1 MINLNNIAVY
11 FGGEVLFENITFLI
25 NERDRIGLVG
35 KNGAGKSTLLKIIAG
50 AQNPTEGS
58 LSLPRNCRIGF
69 LTQDL
74 KTKSEHSVFDEA
86 LTAFKEIKELE
97 RNIADLEHRI
107 TTTTTHN
114 GDEYMQWLDDLN
126 EANERLHLLGAAN
139 MNEETEK
146 VLLGLGF
153 ERDDFIRPLKQFSGG
168 WQMRVEL
175 AKLLL
180 SKPNLLLLDEPTN
193 HLDIE
198 SIAWLESF
206 MKDFSGAIILVSH
219 DKRFLD
225 NVTSRTIEITNNKIE
240 DYKANY
246 TKYVTL
252 RKERRATLLAAQR
265 NQQREIERTEQLIEK
280 FRAKAN
286 KAKFAQSL
294 IKQLERTERIE
305 IEDDDNAA
313 MRFRFPDAPRSGVSA
328 IRTEHL
334 FKAYGDKKV
343 LNEINFDIQ
352 RGDRVAFVGRNGEGK
367 TTLAKMLVG
376 DEKATSGE
384 IIIGHNVNI
393 GYYAQHQAEKL
404 DGNETVFDT
413 VDKKAF
419 GEVRTRV
426 RSLLGAF
433 LFGGNDIDKK
443 VKVLSGG
450 EKSRLAL
457 ACLLLEPHN
466 VLVMDEPTNHLDM
479 RSKDILK
486 EALLN
491 FNGTLIVVSH
501 DRDFLQGLTNK
512 LFYFRAGVIK
522 EHLGDIDDFMASRNI
537 ESLHELERK
546 QNIKNNTVKVVG
558 PQQDKDLKKLDNQ
571 ILKSEKKIE
580 ELEAQLKQVENELSQ
595 SGGKEIEAKVSIYNT
610 YKAQLDS
617 EMKQWED
624 LNAQRNNILSNP

>member
-25 NERDRIGLVG
+25 NDNDRIGLVG

-50 AQNPTEGS
+50 VQSPSEGS
-58 LSLPRNCRIGF
+58 ISMPRHCRIGF

-74 KTKSEHSVFDEA
+74 KTKSEASVFDEA
-86 LTAFKEIKELE
+86 LTAFKEIQ
-97 RNIADLEHRI
+97 DLENEIARLEHLI
-107 TTTTTHN
+107 TTTTCHD
-114 GDEYMQWLDDLN
+114 GDEYMQWLDDLH
-126 EANERLHLLGAAN
+126 EANERMHLLGAAN
-139 MNEETEK
+139 MDEETEK

-153 ERDDFIRPLKQFSGG
+153 ERADFNRPLKQFSGG

-198 SIAWLESF
+198 SITWLENF

-225 NVTSRTIEITNNKIE
+225 NVTKRTIEITNNKIE

-246 TKYVTL
+246 SKYVEL
-252 RKERRATLLAAQR
+252 RKERRATLLAAQK

-305 IEDDDNAA
+305 IEDEDNAA
-313 MRFRFPDAPRSGVSA
+313 MRFRFPDAPRSGLSVLRAEKVS
-328 IRTEHL
+328 
-334 FKAYGDKKV
+334 KSYGDKHV
-343 LNEINFDIQ
+343 LNDISFDIQ

-376 DEKATSGE
+376 DESVTRGE

-419 GEVRTRV
+419 GEIRTRV

-479 RSKDILK
+479 RSKEILK

-512 LFYFRAGVIK
+512 LFYFKRGSIK
-522 EHLGDIDDFMASRNI
+522 EHLGDIDDFLASRNI
-537 ESLHELERK
+537 ESLQELERK
-546 QNIKNNTVKVVG
+546 QNTRTTDVSKSKPAVS
-558 PQQDKDLKKLDNQ
+558 DKELKKLDNQ
-571 ILKSEKKIE
+571 IQKTEKRIE
-580 ELEAQLKQVENELSQ
+580 ELESKIKFLENELSNPAGLSANELQ
-595 SGGKEIEAKVSIYNT
+595 NKVLEYE
-610 YKAQLDS
+610 Q
-617 EMKQWED
+617 MKNELSKTMQQWET
-624 LNAQRNNILSNP
+624 LSEERLKY

>member
-1 MINLNNIAVY
+1 
-11 FGGEVLFENITFLI
+11 
-25 NERDRIGLVG
+25 
-35 KNGAGKSTLLKIIAG
+35 
-50 AQNPTEGS
+50 
-58 LSLPRNCRIGF
+58 
-69 LTQDL
+69 
-74 KTKSEHSVFDEA
+74 
-86 LTAFKEIKELE
+86 
-97 RNIADLEHRI
+97 
-107 TTTTTHN
+107 
-114 GDEYMQWLDDLN
+114 
-126 EANERLHLLGAAN
+126 
-139 MNEETEK
+139 
-146 VLLGLGF
+146 
-153 ERDDFIRPLKQFSGG
+153 
-168 WQMRVEL
+168 
-175 AKLLL
+175 
-180 SKPNLLLLDEPTN
+180 
-193 HLDIE
+193 
-198 SIAWLESF
+198 
-206 MKDFSGAIILVSH
+206 
-219 DKRFLD
+219 
-225 NVTSRTIEITNNKIE
+225 
-240 DYKANY
+240 
-246 TKYVTL
+246 VTL

-426 RSLLGAF
+426 RSLLGTF

-558 PQQDKDLKKLDNQ
+558 PQHDKDLKKLDNQ

-580 ELEAQLKQVENELSQ
+580 DLEAQLKQVENELSQ

>member
-1 MINLNNIAVY
+1 
-11 FGGEVLFENITFLI
+11 
-25 NERDRIGLVG
+25 
-35 KNGAGKSTLLKIIAG
+35 
-50 AQNPTEGS
+50 
-58 LSLPRNCRIGF
+58 
-69 LTQDL
+69 
-74 KTKSEHSVFDEA
+74 
-86 LTAFKEIKELE
+86 
-97 RNIADLEHRI
+97 
-107 TTTTTHN
+107 
-114 GDEYMQWLDDLN
+114 
-126 EANERLHLLGAAN
+126 
-139 MNEETEK
+139 
-146 VLLGLGF
+146 
-153 ERDDFIRPLKQFSGG
+153 
-168 WQMRVEL
+168 
-175 AKLLL
+175 
-180 SKPNLLLLDEPTN
+180 
-193 HLDIE
+193 
-198 SIAWLESF
+198 
-206 MKDFSGAIILVSH
+206 
-219 DKRFLD
+219 
-225 NVTSRTIEITNNKIE
+225 
-240 DYKANY
+240 
-246 TKYVTL
+246 VTL

-305 IEDDDNAA
+305 IEDDDNAG

-376 DEKATSGE
+376 DEKLTSGE

>member
-1 MINLNNIAVY
+1 MVNLNDIAVY
-11 FGGEVLFENITFLI
+11 FGGDVLFENITFLI
-25 NERDRIGLVG
+25 NDRDRIGLVG

-50 AQNPTEGS
+50 ASSPTKGS
-58 LSLPRNCRIGF
+58 VSMPRHCRIGF
-69 LTQDL
+69 LSQDL
-74 KTKSEHSVFDEA
+74 KTKSDSSVFEEA

-97 RNIADLEHRI
+97 QEIAHLEHQI
-107 TTTTTHN
+107 TTTTTHD
-114 GDEYMQWLDDLN
+114 GDEYMQWLDDLH

-146 VLLGLGF
+146 ILLGLGF
-153 ERDDFIRPLKQFSGG
+153 DRADFIRPLKQFSGG

-198 SIAWLESF
+198 SITWLESF
-206 MKDFSGAIILVSH
+206 MKDFEGAIILVSH
-219 DKRFLD
+219 DRRFLD
-225 NVTSRTIEITNNKIE
+225 NVTTRTIEITNNKID
-240 DYKANY
+240 DYKAPY
-246 TKYVTL
+246 SKYIEL
-252 RKERRATLLAAQR
+252 RKERRATLLAAQK

-294 IKQLERTERIE
+294 IKQLDRTERIE
-305 IEDDDNAA
+305 IDDEDLTG
-313 MRFRFPDAPRSGVSA
+313 MRFRFPDAPRSGQSV
-328 IRTEHL
+328 IRVEHV
-334 FKAYGDKKV
+334 FKAYGDKKI
-343 LNEINFDIQ
+343 LNDIHFDIQ

-367 TTLAKMLVG
+367 TTLAKMLIG
-376 DEKATSGE
+376 DEFVTQGE

-419 GEVRTRV
+419 GEIRTRV

-433 LFGGNDIDKK
+433 LFSGNDIDKK

-466 VLVMDEPTNHLDM
+466 LLIMDEPTNHLDM
-479 RSKDILK
+479 RSKEILK
-486 EALLN
+486 EALMN

-512 LFYFRAGVIK
+512 LFYFRSGNIRQ
-522 EHLGDIDDFMASRNI
+522 HIGDIDDFLASRNI
-537 ESLHELERK
+537 DSLQELERK
-546 QNIKNNTVKVVG
+546 QTLKTNSTKPAPSTNH
-558 PQQDKDLKKLDNQ
+558 KDLKKLENQ
-571 ILKSEKKIE
+571 IQKTEKQIESIEQKLNTLESILSNPTDLSTNELQHKVIEYDNLKSD
-580 ELEAQLKQVENELSQ
+580 
-595 SGGKEIEAKVSIYNT
+595 
-610 YKAQLDS
+610 LDRT
-617 EMKQWED
+617 MKQWES
-624 LNAQRNNILSNP
+624 LCNERE

>member
-1 MINLNNIAVY
+1 
-11 FGGEVLFENITFLI
+11 
-25 NERDRIGLVG
+25 
-35 KNGAGKSTLLKIIAG
+35 
-50 AQNPTEGS
+50 
-58 LSLPRNCRIGF
+58 
-69 LTQDL
+69 
-74 KTKSEHSVFDEA
+74 
-86 LTAFKEIKELE
+86 
-97 RNIADLEHRI
+97 
-107 TTTTTHN
+107 
-114 GDEYMQWLDDLN
+114 
-126 EANERLHLLGAAN
+126 
-139 MNEETEK
+139 
-146 VLLGLGF
+146 
-153 ERDDFIRPLKQFSGG
+153 
-168 WQMRVEL
+168 
-175 AKLLL
+175 
-180 SKPNLLLLDEPTN
+180 
-193 HLDIE
+193 
-198 SIAWLESF
+198 

-305 IEDDDNAA
+305 IEDDDNAG

-376 DEKATSGE
+376 DEKLTSGE

-512 LFYFRAGVIK
+512 LFYFRTGVIK

>member
-1 MINLNNIAVY
+1 VINLNNIAVY

-50 AQNPTEGS
+50 AQNPSEGS
-58 LSLPRNCRIGF
+58 ISMPRHCRIGF

-74 KTKSEHSVFDEA
+74 KTKSDASVFEES

-97 RNIADLEHRI
+97 KEIAELEHKI
-107 TTTTTHN
+107 TTATTHD
-114 GDEYMQWLDDLN
+114 GDDYMQWLDDLH
-126 EANERLHLLGAAN
+126 EANERHHLLGAAN

-146 VLLGLGF
+146 VLIGLGF
-153 ERDDFIRPLKQFSGG
+153 ERSDFDRPLKQFSGG

-175 AKLLL
+175 AKILL

-198 SIAWLESF
+198 SITWLEGF
-206 MKDFSGAIILVSH
+206 MKDFMGAIILVSH

-225 NVTSRTIEITNNKIE
+225 NVTTRTIEITNNKIE

-246 TKYVTL
+246 SKYVDL
-252 RKERRATLLAAQR
+252 RKERRATVLAAQK

-305 IEDDDNAA
+305 IEDEDNAA
-313 MRFRFPDAPRSGVSA
+313 MRFRFPDAPRSGISA
-328 IRTEHL
+328 LRAEHVY
-334 FKAYGDKKV
+334 KAYGDKKI
-343 LNEINFDIQ
+343 LNDISFDIQ

-376 DEKATSGE
+376 DEHVTSGE
-384 IIIGHNVNI
+384 IVIGHNVNI

-419 GEVRTRV
+419 GEIRTRI

-479 RSKDILK
+479 RSKEILK

-501 DRDFLQGLTNK
+501 DRDFLQGLTNR
-512 LFYFRAGVIK
+512 LFYFKGGVVKDHI
-522 EHLGDIDDFMASRNI
+522 GDIDDFLASRNI
-537 ESLHELERK
+537 ESLQELERK
-546 QNIKNNTVKVVG
+546 QTIKNTTPKTVPV
-558 PQQDKDLKKLDNQ
+558 QNDKEIKKLDNQ
-571 ILKSEKKIE
+571 IQKTERKIE
-580 ELEAQLKQVENELSQ
+580 ELEKEIASLENILANPAQLSTNELQ
-595 SGGKEIEAKVSIYNT
+595 VKVAAYD
-610 YKAQLDS
+610 KLKLQLNE
-617 EMKQWED
+617 EMMLWEN
-624 LNAQRNNILSNP
+624 LNASRAHYN

>member
-1 MINLNNIAVY
+1 
-11 FGGEVLFENITFLI
+11 
-25 NERDRIGLVG
+25 
-35 KNGAGKSTLLKIIAG
+35 
-50 AQNPTEGS
+50 
-58 LSLPRNCRIGF
+58 
-69 LTQDL
+69 
-74 KTKSEHSVFDEA
+74 
-86 LTAFKEIKELE
+86 
-97 RNIADLEHRI
+97 
-107 TTTTTHN
+107 
-114 GDEYMQWLDDLN
+114 
-126 EANERLHLLGAAN
+126 
-139 MNEETEK
+139 
-146 VLLGLGF
+146 
-153 ERDDFIRPLKQFSGG
+153 
-168 WQMRVEL
+168 
-175 AKLLL
+175 
-180 SKPNLLLLDEPTN
+180 
-193 HLDIE
+193 
-198 SIAWLESF
+198 

-376 DEKATSGE
+376 DEKLTSGE

>member
-25 NERDRIGLVG
+25 NDRDRIGLVG

-50 AQNPTEGS
+50 IQNPSEGS
-58 LSLPRNCRIGF
+58 ISMPRHCRIGF

-74 KTKSEHSVFDEA
+74 KTKSDASVFEES

-97 RNIADLEHRI
+97 KEIADLEHKI
-107 TTTTTHN
+107 TTTTTHD
-114 GDEYMQWLDDLN
+114 GDEYMQWLDDLH
-126 EANERLHLLGAAN
+126 EANERHHLLGAAN

-153 ERDDFIRPLKQFSGG
+153 ERTDFDRPLKQFSGG

-175 AKLLL
+175 AKILL

-198 SIAWLESF
+198 SITWLEGF
-206 MKDFSGAIILVSH
+206 MKDFMGAIILVSH

-225 NVTSRTIEITNNKIE
+225 NVTTRTIEITNNKIE

-246 TKYVTL
+246 SKYVLL
-252 RKERRATLLAAQR
+252 RKERRATVLAAQK

-294 IKQLERTERIE
+294 IKQLDRTERIE
-305 IEDDDNAA
+305 IEDEDNSA
-313 MRFRFPDAPRSGVSA
+313 MRFRFPDAPRSGISA
-328 IRTEHL
+328 LRAEHV
-334 FKAYGDKKV
+334 FKAYGDKKI
-343 LNEINFDIQ
+343 LNDINFDIQ

-376 DEKATSGE
+376 DENITDGE
-384 IIIGHNVNI
+384 IVIGHNVNI

-419 GEVRTRV
+419 GEIRTRV

-479 RSKDILK
+479 RSKEILK
-486 EALLN
+486 EALMN

-512 LFYFRAGVIK
+512 LFYFKGGTVK
-522 EHLGDIDDFMASRNI
+522 EHIGDIDDFLASRNI
-537 ESLHELERK
+537 DSLQELERK
-546 QNIKNNTVKVVG
+546 QSNKNSAPKNASVTNEKE
-558 PQQDKDLKKLDNQ
+558 LKKLDNQ
-571 ILKSEKKIE
+571 IQKAERKIE
-580 ELEAQLKQVENELSQ
+580 ELEQEIATLESILANPASLSTNDLQLKVQ
-595 SGGKEIEAKVSIYNT
+595 SYD
-610 YKAQLDS
+610 QLKILLDQ
-617 EMKQWED
+617 EMKHWEN
-624 LNAQRNNILSNP
+624 LNTTRSHFN

>member
-1 MINLNNIAVY
+1 
-11 FGGEVLFENITFLI
+11 
-25 NERDRIGLVG
+25 
-35 KNGAGKSTLLKIIAG
+35 
-50 AQNPTEGS
+50 
-58 LSLPRNCRIGF
+58 
-69 LTQDL
+69 
-74 KTKSEHSVFDEA
+74 
-86 LTAFKEIKELE
+86 
-97 RNIADLEHRI
+97 
-107 TTTTTHN
+107 
-114 GDEYMQWLDDLN
+114 
-126 EANERLHLLGAAN
+126 
-139 MNEETEK
+139 
-146 VLLGLGF
+146 
-153 ERDDFIRPLKQFSGG
+153 
-168 WQMRVEL
+168 
-175 AKLLL
+175 
-180 SKPNLLLLDEPTN
+180 
-193 HLDIE
+193 
-198 SIAWLESF
+198 
-206 MKDFSGAIILVSH
+206 
-219 DKRFLD
+219 
-225 NVTSRTIEITNNKIE
+225 
-240 DYKANY
+240 
-246 TKYVTL
+246 
-252 RKERRATLLAAQR
+252 
-265 NQQREIERTEQLIEK
+265 
-280 FRAKAN
+280 
-286 KAKFAQSL
+286 
-294 IKQLERTERIE
+294 
-305 IEDDDNAA
+305 
-313 MRFRFPDAPRSGVSA
+313 
-328 IRTEHL
+328 
-334 FKAYGDKKV
+334 
-343 LNEINFDIQ
+343 
-352 RGDRVAFVGRNGEGK
+352 
-367 TTLAKMLVG
+367 
-376 DEKATSGE
+376 
-384 IIIGHNVNI
+384 
-393 GYYAQHQAEKL
+393 
-404 DGNETVFDT
+404 
-413 VDKKAF
+413 
-419 GEVRTRV
+419 V